1 MVNPK
6 YILYTLEALVLWALA
21 SMGGNIM
28 ATYAKRIAKYGDA
41 VYAKPP
47 FKRYIYKRKRYLR
60 IDICPKLLQ
69 IMGYDGLKI

>member
-1 MVNPK
+1 
-6 YILYTLEALVLWALA
+6 
-21 SMGGNIM
+21 M
-28 ATYAKRIAKYGDA
+28 ATYAKRIVKYGDA

-69 IMGYDGLKI
+69 IMGYDGLRI